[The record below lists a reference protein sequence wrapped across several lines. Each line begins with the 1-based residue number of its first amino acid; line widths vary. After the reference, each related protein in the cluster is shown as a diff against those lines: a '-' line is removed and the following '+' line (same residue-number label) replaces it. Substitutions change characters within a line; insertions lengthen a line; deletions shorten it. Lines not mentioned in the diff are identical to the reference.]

1 MEQAKSFNELFERAK
16 KNPLFWIETMLLEI
30 DIYVDLCEK
39 KMNKLNDKSQLDR
52 IQGVLWVKGKLMDL
66 EKRITD
72 GY

>member
-52 IQGVLWVKGKLMDL
+52 IQGVLWVKNKLMNL
-66 EKRITD
+66 EKQVSD
-72 GY
+72 G